1 MAGWSMSNKTL
12 PRTDGTFGKLYAQ
25 TQDVRSVVKLY
36 RKRTRASYKTAWKS
50 WFRWAMK
57 ESE

>member
-1 MAGWSMSNKTL
+1 MSTKT
-12 PRTDGTFGKLYAQ
+12 PIRTDGTFGKLYTK

-50 WFRWAMK
+50 WFKWAMK
-57 ESE
+57 ESK